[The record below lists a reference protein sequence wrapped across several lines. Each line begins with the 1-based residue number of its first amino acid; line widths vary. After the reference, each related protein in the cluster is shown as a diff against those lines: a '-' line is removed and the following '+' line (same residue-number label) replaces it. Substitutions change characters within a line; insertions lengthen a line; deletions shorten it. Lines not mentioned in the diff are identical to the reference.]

1 MTQTSFRRL
10 TVATGVLIA
19 CFATILL
26 LDLPSERGAVIISN
40 VGQCLAPAL
49 AAMACLIAAGRGIS
63 RRHKLGWRLLG
74 ASALSWSLL
83 VRGCLAVCRSVP
95 LRQWRGVAS
104 GSFRA
109 PAHAWPAHLELRLTA
124 TDRGGLTA
132 TRTLRLDPATATVRL
147 RASVPGLRLR
157 LDRTRPRSPVARTVI
172 AGSVATVAA
181 PAVQRGRRGTGR
193 RYRFCGWSDGRPRAH
208 RVTVRHDATLV
219 ARYARRRHDGGAARC
234 PRPAGRPR

>member
-1 MTQTSFRRL
+1 MAKTVWPCLTSSVSPIGTVGNCRL
-10 TVATGVLIA
+10 SVVSIFKSARS
-19 CFATILL
+19 C
-26 LDLPSERGAVIISN
+26 
-40 VGQCLAPAL
+40 
-49 AAMACLIAAGRGIS
+49 
-63 RRHKLGWRLLG
+63 
-74 ASALSWSLL
+74 SALVARMRTLL
-83 VRGCLAVCRSVP
+83 YVCRSVP
-95 LRQWRGVAS
+95 LQQWPGVAS

-157 LDRTRPRSPVARTVI
+157 LDRARRRTPVARTVI
-172 AGSVATVAA
+172 AGTVATVAA

-234 PRPAGRPR
+234 PRPARRRGAPH